1 MANTYYV
8 YSLKDPR
15 EKPAKIF
22 YVGKGTGS
30 RATEHILQRDNTRK
44 GKFIQD
50 LLQLDITPIVSKIA
64 TDLTEVQALQIEL
77 ALISTF
83 WTLDSGGP
91 LLNTVIPKT
100 IKRKIDNKIIV
111 PMGSVEKAQLGLQ
124 LMKDSISLLAEEN
137 PEGITNSDCAHYL
150 GLQSD
155 NQGKQQDYLTYSIL
169 GLLLKEGGLES
180 KKVSNRRKYI
190 KNRGS

>member
-30 RATEHILQRDNTRK
+30 CATEHILQRDNTRK

-50 LLQLDITPIVSKIA
+50 LLQLGIIPIVSKIA

-77 ALISTF
+77 ALIGTF
-83 WTLDSGGP
+83 GTLDSGGP

-111 PMGSVEKAQLGLQ
+111 PVGSVEKAQLGLQ
-124 LMKDSISLLAEEN
+124 LMKDSISLLAEEVA
-137 PEGITNSDCAHYL
+137 NSDYVHFL
-150 GLQSD
+150 SLQPD
-155 NQGKQQDYLTYSIL
+155 NTMVIF
-169 GLLLKEGGLES
+169 
-180 KKVSNRRKYI
+180 
-190 KNRGS
+190 

>member
-30 RATEHILQRDNTRK
+30 RAIEHTLQRDNTRK

-50 LLQLDITPIVSKIA
+50 LLQLVIIPIVSKIA
-64 TDLTEVQALQIEL
+64 TDLTKVQALQIEL
-77 ALISTF
+77 ASISTF
-83 WTLDSGGP
+83 WTLDSGWS
-91 LLNTVIPKT
+91 LFNTVIPKT

-111 PMGSVEKAQLGLQ
+111 PMGSVE
-124 LMKDSISLLAEEN
+124 
-137 PEGITNSDCAHYL
+137 
-150 GLQSD
+150 
-155 NQGKQQDYLTYSIL
+155 
-169 GLLLKEGGLES
+169 
-180 KKVSNRRKYI
+180 
-190 KNRGS
+190 